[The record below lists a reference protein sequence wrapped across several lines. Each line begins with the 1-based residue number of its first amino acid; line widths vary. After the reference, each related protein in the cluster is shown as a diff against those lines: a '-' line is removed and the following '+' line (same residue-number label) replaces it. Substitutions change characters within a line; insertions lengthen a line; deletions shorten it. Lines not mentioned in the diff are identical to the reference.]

1 MKIIRKT
8 KGFEP
13 PVDTL
18 LNYFDFEDKK
28 LMESNPRANKNGAII
43 FTPSALEELDRHIMW
58 GQRNYRNLV
67 EVIGYLVGTVILVG
81 IQGNEVVDFPMTMK
95 ELRNYSGIEFK

>member
-43 FTPSALEELDRHIMW
+43 FTDRKS
-58 GQRNYRNLV
+58 
-67 EVIGYLVGTVILVG
+67 
-81 IQGNEVVDFPMTMK
+81 VV
-95 ELRNYSGIEFK
+95 